1 MSWNAINKL
10 ELPLLF
16 AIRRCFS
23 LISSILSSME
33 LLKVFWTT
41 VYGMLMC
48 DIILGSRS
56 APCRKLS
63 SMSPEFNTFIS
74 SDSRLAK
81 LKKLCIIVI
90 IVLSYKKP
98 EWNLPVLLLKN
109 RHLFNFWSRDYK
121 NIQQNTRSRTSV
133 SDDRFPRRVPC
144 FVPPVPRPAACRAP
158 RGDHRPTG
166 PYVPWLFGAWC
177 LVLAGSLVSLSL
189 VLSEQFTGSTV
200 SNLNLS

>member
-1 MSWNAINKL
+1 
-10 ELPLLF
+10 
-16 AIRRCFS
+16 
-23 LISSILSSME
+23 
-33 LLKVFWTT
+33 
-41 VYGMLMC
+41 MLMW

-63 SMSPEFNTFIS
+63 SMSPEFNTLIS

-90 IVLSYKKP
+90 IVFSYK
-98 EWNLPVLLLKN
+98 EN
-109 RHLFNFWSRDYK
+109 RIEIFLYCCSKIDICSTFEVETTKISNKTLDL
-121 NIQQNTRSRTSV
+121 RTSV

-177 LVLAGSLVSLSL
+177 SVLAGFLVNLSL
-189 VLSEQFTGSTV
+189 VLSEQFTGSRV